1 MILLK
6 YVKRKIRKIVNGF
19 TECQNWNK
27 FILRESFV
35 AFLLLW
41 YSLLCL
47 TKHIRFLTKYKSQQ
61 QLKTKSYSW
70 ISTWDVLPFKIF
82 WLAVINQKSLFILN
96 EIIITFSHKF
106 TDKNGLKQWIT
117 FSNILDNIGPYTILR
132 NVFIKHRW
140 SLDIKTFKVIA
151 TIKYIY
157 LTTKNYLQRHM
168 LLIQPDM
175 SILYGSSLG

>member
-1 MILLK
+1 MSKLK
-6 YVKRKIRKIVNGF
+6 QIYLERVICGI
-19 TECQNWNK
+19 
-27 FILRESFV
+27 FV
-35 AFLLLW
+35 LW

-47 TKHIRFLTKYKSQQ
+47 TKHIRFLTKYKSRQ

-117 FSNILDNIGPYTILR
+117 FSSILDNIGPYTILAM
-132 NVFIKHRW
+132 NQWTLKC
-140 SLDIKTFKVIA
+140 
-151 TIKYIY
+151 KY
-157 LTTKNYLQRHM
+157 QV
-168 LLIQPDM
+168 
-175 SILYGSSLG
+175 